1 MSKRQLSKC
10 INSRDGPVSGIK
22 KKLSEYRR
30 NLGQK
35 QKKTDTIYE
44 TNRCDLI
51 KQHKCRIIISKVIR
65 ILISNRRRIGSSIAV
80 SSCFPN

>member
-44 TNRCDLI
+44 TNRGCDLI
-51 KQHKCRIIISKVIR
+51 KQRVE
-65 ILISNRRRIGSSIAV
+65 LSSV
-80 SSCFPN
+80 K